1 MPRRFYNIRPNLAKS
16 QIVGSALEGRVT
28 KVFLEE
34 LVCQSNPFLMKLFDL
49 FLEAFWRGVKLF
61 GN

>member
-1 MPRRFYNIRPNLAKS
+1 MRPNLAKS
-16 QIVGSALEGRVT
+16 QIVGFALEGRVT

>member
-1 MPRRFYNIRPNLAKS
+1 M
-16 QIVGSALEGRVT
+16 GSALEGRVT
-28 KVFLEE
+28 CGVE